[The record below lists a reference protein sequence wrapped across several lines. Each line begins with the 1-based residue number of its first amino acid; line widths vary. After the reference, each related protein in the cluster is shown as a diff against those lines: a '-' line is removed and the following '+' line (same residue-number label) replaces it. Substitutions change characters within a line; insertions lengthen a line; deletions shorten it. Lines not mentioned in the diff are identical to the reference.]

1 MLADTLKKHRPSPIY
16 VSNPTWGNHN
26 TVFAE
31 AGLEVR
37 PYRYFHKQT
46 KGLDFEGMIQD
57 L

>member
-37 PYRYFHKQT
+37 QYRYFDKQT
-46 KGLDFEGMIQD
+46 KGLDFEGMVQD